1 MLDLKL
7 IRQKPEWAKEKLA
20 ARAIK
25 DEEIDELLALD
36 TRRRQVTVQTEEL
49 KAKRNDVSGQ
59 IAVMKRNK
67 ENADDQI
74 KAMREVGQKIAALD
88 KELAQLNEKV
98 TYILVRLPNFPA
110 DDVPMSLNEDDSREE
125 YKWGNMPTF
134 DFEPKHHW
142 DIGEK
147 LGILIL
153 NARRRLPVADL
164 FTIRVLVHVL
174 NAPSTTSSWMSTK
187 KKGMKK
193 SFPHTSL
200 TMILCSVLVNFQS
213 LLMRPI
219 RSRMMVNH

>member
-25 DEEIDELLALD
+25 GEEIDELLALD

-88 KELAQLNEKV
+88 KN
-98 TYILVRLPNFPA
+98 
-110 DDVPMSLNEDDSREE
+110 S
-125 YKWGNMPTF
+125 
-134 DFEPKHHW
+134 
-142 DIGEK
+142 
-147 LGILIL
+147 
-153 NARRRLPVADL
+153 
-164 FTIRVLVHVL
+164 
-174 NAPSTTSSWMSTK
+174 PS
-187 KKGMKK
+187 
-193 SFPHTSL
+193 
-200 TMILCSVLVNFQS
+200 
-213 LLMRPI
+213 
-219 RSRMMVNH
+219 

>member
-25 DEEIDELLALD
+25 GEEIDELLALD

-88 KELAQLNEKV
+88 K
-98 TYILVRLPNFPA
+98 
-110 DDVPMSLNEDDSREE
+110 
-125 YKWGNMPTF
+125 
-134 DFEPKHHW
+134 
-142 DIGEK
+142 
-147 LGILIL
+147 
-153 NARRRLPVADL
+153 
-164 FTIRVLVHVL
+164 
-174 NAPSTTSSWMSTK
+174 
-187 KKGMKK
+187 
-193 SFPHTSL
+193 
-200 TMILCSVLVNFQS
+200 
-213 LLMRPI
+213 
-219 RSRMMVNH
+219 

>member
-147 LGILIL
+147 LGILDFERAAKVAGSRFVYYKGAG
-153 NARRRLPVADL
+153 ARLERAVYNFFLL
-164 FTIRVLVHVL
+164 
-174 NAPSTTSSWMSTK
+174 
-187 KKGMKK
+187 
-193 SFPHTSL
+193 SL
-200 TMILCSVLVNFQS
+200 IH
-213 LLMRPI
+213 I
-219 RSRMMVNH
+219 